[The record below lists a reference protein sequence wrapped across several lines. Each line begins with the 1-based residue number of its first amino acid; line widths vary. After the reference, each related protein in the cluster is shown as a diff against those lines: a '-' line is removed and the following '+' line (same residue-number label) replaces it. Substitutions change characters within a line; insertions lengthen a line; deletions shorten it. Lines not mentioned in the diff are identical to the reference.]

1 MISLSA
7 ETEPPRAAY
16 FTDRAERLALL
27 ARSLPPG
34 RAFPLLREFR
44 LRPADHQ
51 ALRRSVEFYLLAC
64 LRAADTDL
72 ADTDTDLADTG
83 QEDLLAARRAEILR
97 LPNMTPN
104 GLLLPKREVALE
116 FNLVQRSAATWLRGL
131 EIDEFVEAIQLP
143 LNVRI
148 VDGRADGPRDRRRYA
163 SAKLHS
169 DIWAGE
175 PSNAMVVMVPLLG
188 DPSTN
193 VEFREPDAGFLSYR
207 RMLGDYSDA
216 ARLEDRALLYDCALS
231 ASFGYLID
239 PYLLHRTMRRGGG
252 LRVSIDFRFRSAVPA
267 RTDVPDGT
275 ADAGKRAGYAHIG
288 GWYGI
293 GTDAVVW
300 PAESFAECQ
309 ARLGR
314 GSMDTA
320 AIGLR
325 AL

>member
-1 MISLSA
+1 MSA
-7 ETEPPRAAY
+7 GTGPRRAAY

-44 LRPADHQ
+44 LPPGDHLV
-51 ALRRSVEFYLLAC
+51 LRRSVELYLLAC
-64 LRAADTDL
+64 LRAAGADL
-72 ADTDTDLADTG
+72 TGADP
-83 QEDLLAARRAEILR
+83 EDLLEARRAEILR
-97 LPNMTPN
+97 LPNLTPN

-116 FNLVQRSAATWLRGL
+116 FNLVQRSAAAWLRGL
-131 EIDEFVEAIQLP
+131 ELDEFVEAIQLP

-148 VDGRADGPRDRRRYA
+148 VDGRADGTRDRRRYA

-175 PSNAMVVMVPLLG
+175 PTNAMVVMVPLLG

-193 VEFREPDAGFLSYR
+193 VEFREPDAGFLDYR
-207 RMLGDYSDA
+207 RMLDDYFDA
-216 ARLEDRALLYDCALS
+216 ARLEDRALPYDCALS
-231 ASFGYLID
+231 ASFGYLMD

-252 LRVSIDFRFRSAVPA
+252 LRVSIDFRFRSAVTAP
-267 RTDVPDGT
+267 TDVPDGT
-275 ADAGKRAGYAHIG
+275 DGAGRRTGYAPIG

-300 PAESFAECQ
+300 PAESFAECR
-309 ARLGR
+309 ARIGR